1 MTVAIV
7 AYPDQAFRLISV
19 GKAAILKHMKFTTAI
34 TRLLNIDHPILL
46 APMGGVA
53 GGALAGAVS
62 AAGGLGL
69 IGAGY
74 ADPAFGYGSDDWIRS
89 EFDKAG
95 DHPVGIGFITWAL
108 DKRSGALDAA
118 LECRP
123 RAVMLS
129 FGDIAP
135 YALKIRAAGATLICQ
150 VQTLK
155 DAREAA
161 AKGAQIIVA
170 QGTEAGGHGA
180 DRSTLPLVPA
190 VADAVAPIPVAAAGG
205 IADGRGLAAA
215 LMLGAEA
222 VLIGTR
228 FWATQEAL
236 GHPNQK
242 ALIEQTGGDHTLRT
256 RVFDTARDIA
266 WPEPY
271 TGRAIR
277 NAFAETW
284 HGRDDE
290 LRERGSSMRERFF
303 AAQRGGDTAMAVTF
317 AGEGL
322 DLIADRP
329 NAGALVERIVDE
341 AIEAL
346 TKAPSRYLT
355 RGPAEG

>member
-1 MTVAIV
+1 M
-7 AYPDQAFRLISV
+7 PERRKLS
-19 GKAAILKHMKFTTAI
+19 TAI
-34 TRLLNIDHPILL
+34 TRLLGIDHPVLL

-74 ADPAFGYGSDDWIRS
+74 ADPAVGFGSDDWIRD

-95 DHPVGIGFITWAL
+95 NRAAGIGFITWAL
-108 DKRSGALDAA
+108 ARRPDALDVA
-118 LECRP
+118 LECGP

-135 YALKIRAAGATLICQ
+135 YAAKIRNSGAVLICQ

-161 AKGAQIIVA
+161 AKGAQIVVA

-180 DRSTLPLVPA
+180 DRATLPLVPA
-190 VADAVAPIPVAAAGG
+190 VADAVAPVPVAAAGG

-222 VLIGTR
+222 VLVGTR
-228 FWATQEAL
+228 FWATREAL

-242 ALIEQTGGDHTLRT
+242 ALIERSGGDDTLRT
-256 RVFDTARDIA
+256 KAFDTARGLT

-284 HGRDDE
+284 HGRDDA
-290 LRERGSSMRERFF
+290 LREEGLPMRERFF
-303 AAQRGGDTAMAVTF
+303 AAQREGDTEMAVTF

-329 NAGALVERIVDE
+329 GAGALVERMVDE
-341 AIEAL
+341 AIDAL
-346 TKAPSRYLT
+346 TEAPGRYIPGLS
-355 RGPAEG
+355 

>member
-1 MTVAIV
+1 MLL
-7 AYPDQAFRLISV
+7 P
-19 GKAAILKHMKFTTAI
+19 MKLATAI
-34 TRLLNIDHPILL
+34 TRLLNIDHPVLL

-53 GGALAGAVS
+53 GGALAREVS

-74 ADPAFGYGSDDWIRS
+74 ADPAFGYGSDAWIRG

-95 DHPVGIGFITWAL
+95 DHAVGIGFITWAL
-108 DKRSGALDAA
+108 AERPGALDAA
-118 LECRP
+118 LECGP

-129 FGDIAP
+129 FGDIEP
-135 YALKIRAAGATLICQ
+135 YAAKIREAGATLICQ

-161 AKGAQIIVA
+161 AKGAQIIIA

-180 DRSTLPLVPA
+180 ERATLPLVPA

-205 IADGRGLAAA
+205 ISDGRGLAAA
-215 LMLGAEA
+215 LMLGAGA

-228 FWATQEAL
+228 FFATREAL

-242 ALIEQTGGDHTLRT
+242 ALIERTGGDRTLRT
-256 RVFDTARDIA
+256 KAFDTARGIT

-277 NAFAETW
+277 NAFADAW
-284 HGRDDE
+284 HDRDDE
-290 LRERGSSMRERFF
+290 LREQSPSMRERFF
-303 AAQRGGDTAMAVTF
+303 EALRGGDTEMAVTF

-329 NAGALVERIVDE
+329 GAGELVARIVRE
-341 AIEAL
+341 ATHAL
-346 TKAPSRYLT
+346 AGAPSRFLVQ
-355 RGPAEG
+355 GPPEG

>member
-1 MTVAIV
+1 MLS
-7 AYPDQAFRLISV
+7 P
-19 GKAAILKHMKFTTAI
+19 MKLSTAI
-34 TRLLNIDHPILL
+34 TRLLDIEHPILL

-53 GGALAGAVS
+53 GGALAREVS

-74 ADPAFGYGSDDWIRS
+74 ADPSFGYGSDEWIRG
-89 EFDKAG
+89 EFEEAG

-108 DKRSGALDAA
+108 AERPGALDAA
-118 LECRP
+118 LECSP
-123 RAVMLS
+123 KAVMLS
-129 FGDIAP
+129 FGDIGP
-135 YALKIRAAGATLICQ
+135 YAGKIREAGAALICQ

-180 DRSTLPLVPA
+180 ARSTLPLVPA
-190 VADAVAPIPVAAAGG
+190 VVDAVAPVPVAAAGG
-205 IADGRGLAAA
+205 ISDGRGLAAA
-215 LMLGAEA
+215 LMLDAEA
-222 VLIGTR
+222 ALIGTR
-228 FWATQEAL
+228 FFAAEEAL

-242 ALIEQTGGDHTLRT
+242 ALLEQTGGDHTLRT
-256 RVFDTARDIA
+256 KVFDTARGIA

-284 HGRDDE
+284 HDRDDE
-290 LRERGSSMRERFF
+290 LRERNPSMRERFF
-303 AAQRGGDTAMAVTF
+303 AALRAGDTDTAVTF

-329 NAGALVERIVDE
+329 NAGELVERIARE
-341 AIEAL
+341 ATDAL
-346 TKAPSRYLT
+346 DLAARRFLD
-355 RGPAEG
+355 RGPTKS

>member
-1 MTVAIV
+1 M
-7 AYPDQAFRLISV
+7 QLS
-19 GKAAILKHMKFTTAI
+19 TAV
-34 TRLLNIDHPILL
+34 TRLLGIEHPILL

-74 ADPAFGYGSDDWIRS
+74 ADPALGWGSDAWIRA
-89 EFDKAG
+89 EFDAAG
-95 DHPVGIGFITWAL
+95 ESPVGIGFITWAL
-108 DKRSGALDAA
+108 DRRPQALDAA
-118 LECRP
+118 LELRP

-129 FGDIAP
+129 FGDVAP
-135 YALKIRAAGATLICQ
+135 HAAKIRDAGAVLICQ

-161 AKGAQIIVA
+161 ANGAEIVVA

-180 DRSTLPLVPA
+180 DRATLPLVPA
-190 VADAVAPIPVAAAGG
+190 VIDAVAPTPVAAAGG

-215 LMLGAEA
+215 LTLGAGA
-222 VLIGTR
+222 ALIGTR
-228 FWATQEAL
+228 FWATEEAL

-242 ALIEQTGGDHTLRT
+242 ALIARAGGDDTLRT
-256 RVFDTARDIA
+256 RVFDTARGIV

-277 NAFAETW
+277 NAFSETW
-284 HGRDDE
+284 HGRDAA
-290 LRERGSSMRERFF
+290 LRAEGAALRERFF
-303 AAQRGGDTAMAVTF
+303 AAQRDGDTDVAVTF

-329 NAGALVERIVDE
+329 RAGALVGRIVDE
-341 AIEAL
+341 AVAAL
-346 TKAPSRYLT
+346 GTAADSLR
-355 RGPAEG
+355 

>member
-1 MTVAIV
+1 MPERTK
-7 AYPDQAFRLISV
+7 LS
-19 GKAAILKHMKFTTAI
+19 TAI
-34 TRLLNIDHPILL
+34 TRLLGIDHPVLL

-74 ADPAFGYGSDDWIRS
+74 ADPAVGFGSDDWIRDQ
-89 EFDKAG
+89 FDKAG
-95 DHPVGIGFITWAL
+95 NRAAGIGFITWAL
-108 DKRSGALDAA
+108 DRRPDALDVA
-118 LECRP
+118 LECGP

-135 YALKIRAAGATLICQ
+135 YAAKIRDAGAALICQ

-161 AKGAQIIVA
+161 AKGAQIVVA

-180 DRSTLPLVPA
+180 DRATLPLVPA
-190 VADAVAPIPVAAAGG
+190 VADAVAPVPVAAAGG

-222 VLIGTR
+222 VLVGTR
-228 FWATQEAL
+228 FWATREAL

-242 ALIEQTGGDHTLRT
+242 ALIERSGGDDTLRT
-256 RVFDTARDIA
+256 KAFDTARGLT
-266 WPEPY
+266 WPEPW

-277 NAFAETW
+277 NAFADTW
-284 HGRDDE
+284 HGRDDA
-290 LRERGSSMRERFF
+290 LREEGLPMRERFF
-303 AAQRGGDTAMAVTF
+303 AAQREGDTEMAVTF

-329 NAGALVERIVDE
+329 GAGALVERMVDE
-341 AIEAL
+341 AIDAL
-346 TKAPSRYLT
+346 AAAQDRL
-355 RGPAEG
+355 R

>member
-1 MTVAIV
+1 MSE
-7 AYPDQAFRLISV
+7 LS
-19 GKAAILKHMKFTTAI
+19 KLSTAI
-34 TRLLNIDHPILL
+34 TCLLDIDHPVLL
-46 APMGGVA
+46 APMGGVS

-74 ADPAFGYGSDDWIRS
+74 ADPALGWGSDEWIAA

-95 DHPVGIGFITWAL
+95 NRPVGIGFITWAL
-108 DKRSGALDAA
+108 DERPGALDAV
-118 LECRP
+118 LEREP
-123 RAVMLS
+123 SAVMLS

-135 YALKIRAAGATLICQ
+135 YAAKIRDAGAVLICQ
-150 VQTLK
+150 VQTLR

-161 AKGAQIIVA
+161 AKGAQIVVA

-180 DRSTLPLVPA
+180 DRATLPLVPA
-190 VADAVAPIPVAAAGG
+190 VADAVAPVPVAAAGG

-222 VLIGTR
+222 ALIGTR
-228 FWATQEAL
+228 FWATPEAL
-236 GHPNQK
+236 GHRNQK
-242 ALIEQTGGDHTLRT
+242 ALIERSGGDDTLRT
-256 RVFDTARDIA
+256 KVFDTARGLV
-266 WPEPY
+266 WPEPW

-277 NAFAETW
+277 NAFSDTW

-290 LRERGSSMRERFF
+290 LRAEGPALRGRFF
-303 AAQRGGDTAMAVTF
+303 AAQRGGDTDMAVTF

-329 NAGALVERIVDE
+329 GAGALVERIVTE
-341 AIEAL
+341 AIDAL
-346 TKAPSRYLT
+346 AAAPRP
-355 RGPAEG
+355 G

>member
-1 MTVAIV
+1 MT
-7 AYPDQAFRLISV
+7 LS
-19 GKAAILKHMKFTTAI
+19 TAV
-34 TRLLNIDHPILL
+34 TRLLGIDHPILL

-74 ADPAFGYGSDDWIRS
+74 ADPALGWGSDAWIRR
-89 EFDKAG
+89 EFDAAG
-95 DHPVGIGFITWAL
+95 EIPVGIGFITWAL
-108 DKRSGALDAA
+108 DRRPGALDAA
-118 LECRP
+118 LEMGP

-129 FGDIAP
+129 FGNVAP
-135 YALKIRAAGATLICQ
+135 HAAKIRDAGAILIRQ

-161 AKGAQIIVA
+161 ASGAQIVVA

-180 DRSTLPLVPA
+180 DRATLPLVPA
-190 VADAVAPIPVAAAGG
+190 VVDAVAPVPVAAAGG

-215 LMLGAEA
+215 LTLGAEA
-222 VLIGTR
+222 ALIGTR
-228 FWATQEAL
+228 FWATEEAL
-236 GHPNQK
+236 GHANQK
-242 ALIEQTGGDHTLRT
+242 ALIERSGGDDTLRT
-256 RVFDTARDIA
+256 RVFDTARGIV

-277 NAFAETW
+277 NAFSDAW
-284 HGRDDE
+284 HGRDAA
-290 LRERGSSMRERFF
+290 LRDQGGAMRERFS
-303 AAQRGGDTAMAVTF
+303 AAQRDGDTDVAVTF

-329 NAGALVERIVDE
+329 GAGALVERIVDE
-341 AIEAL
+341 AVAAL
-346 TKAPSRYLT
+346 GTAADRL
-355 RGPAEG
+355 R

>member
-1 MTVAIV
+1 ML
-7 AYPDQAFRLISV
+7 PC
-19 GKAAILKHMKFTTAI
+19 MKFSTEI
-34 TRLLNIDHPILL
+34 TRLLNIEHPILL

-74 ADPAFGYGSDDWIRS
+74 ADPAFGYGSDEWILG
-89 EFDKAG
+89 EFKKAG
-95 DHPVGIGFITWAL
+95 ARAVGIGFITWAL
-108 DKRSGALDAA
+108 EKRASALDVA
-118 LECRP
+118 LECGP

-129 FGDIAP
+129 FGDISP
-135 YALKIRAAGATLICQ
+135 YAEKILATDATLICQ
-150 VQTLK
+150 IQTLE

-161 AKGAQIIVA
+161 ARGAEIVVA

-190 VADAVAPIPVAAAGG
+190 VADAIAPIPVAAAGG

-215 LMLGAEA
+215 LMLGAQA

-228 FWATQEAL
+228 FWATREAL

-242 ALIEQTGGDHTLRT
+242 TLIERTSGGHTLRT
-256 RVFDTARDIA
+256 KVFDTARGIA
-266 WPEPY
+266 WPESF
-271 TGRAIR
+271 TGRAIH

-284 HGRDDE
+284 HDRDDE
-290 LRERGSSMRERFF
+290 LREQGASTREHFF
-303 AAQRGGDTAMAVTF
+303 EAQRVGDTKVAVTF

-329 NAGALVERIVDE
+329 GAGEIVDRIAVE
-341 AIEAL
+341 AVDTL
-346 TKAPSRYLT
+346 NKAQIRYL
-355 RGPAEG
+355 GHDSVESG

>member
-1 MTVAIV
+1 MLS
-7 AYPDQAFRLISV
+7 R
-19 GKAAILKHMKFTTAI
+19 MKLSTAI
-34 TRLLNIDHPILL
+34 TRLLDIEHPILL

-53 GGALAGAVS
+53 GGALAREVS

-69 IGAGY
+69 MGAGY
-74 ADPAFGYGSDDWIRS
+74 ADPSFGYGSDEWIRR

-95 DHPVGIGFITWAL
+95 EHAIGIGFITWAL
-108 DKRSGALDAA
+108 AERPGALDAA
-118 LECRP
+118 LECGP
-123 RAVMLS
+123 KAVMLS
-129 FGDIAP
+129 FGDIEP
-135 YALKIRAAGATLICQ
+135 YAAKIREAGVTLICQ
-150 VQTLK
+150 VQTLE

-180 DRSTLPLVPA
+180 ARSALPLVPA
-190 VADAVAPIPVAAAGG
+190 VVDGVAPVPVAAAGG
-205 IADGRGLAAA
+205 IGDGRGLAAA

-222 VLIGTR
+222 VLVGTR
-228 FWATQEAL
+228 FFATKEAL

-242 ALIEQTGGDHTLRT
+242 ALIERTGGDHTLRT
-256 RVFDTARDIA
+256 KVFDTARGIT

-277 NAFAETW
+277 NAFADTW

-290 LRERGSSMRERFF
+290 LRDQNPSMRERFF
-303 AAQRGGDTAMAVTF
+303 AALRKGDTDTAVTF

-329 NAGALVERIVDE
+329 GAGELVGRIARE
-341 AIEAL
+341 AIDAL
-346 TKAPSRYLT
+346 TGVPNRFLDQDSET
-355 RGPAEG
+355 D

>member
-1 MTVAIV
+1 MLS
-7 AYPDQAFRLISV
+7 P
-19 GKAAILKHMKFTTAI
+19 MKLSTAI
-34 TRLLNIDHPILL
+34 TRLLDIEHPVLL

-53 GGALAGAVS
+53 GGALAREVS

-74 ADPAFGYGSDDWIRS
+74 ADPAFGYGSDEWIRG

-95 DHPVGIGFITWAL
+95 EHAIGIGFITWAL
-108 DKRSGALDAA
+108 AERPGALDAA
-118 LECRP
+118 LECGP
-123 RAVMLS
+123 KAVMLS
-129 FGDIAP
+129 FGDIEP
-135 YALKIRAAGATLICQ
+135 YAAKIREAGATLICQ
-150 VQTLK
+150 VQTLE

-161 AKGAQIIVA
+161 AKGARIIVA

-180 DRSTLPLVPA
+180 ARSTLPLVPA
-190 VADAVAPIPVAAAGG
+190 VVDAVSPVPVAAAGG
-205 IADGRGLAAA
+205 IGDGRGLAAA
-215 LMLGAEA
+215 LTLGAEA

-228 FWATQEAL
+228 FFATKEAL

-242 ALIEQTGGDHTLRT
+242 ALIERTGGDRTLRT
-256 RVFDTARDIA
+256 KAFDTARGIV

-290 LRERGSSMRERFF
+290 LRAQNPSMRERFF
-303 AAQRGGDTAMAVTF
+303 AALREGDTDTAVTF

-329 NAGALVERIVDE
+329 GAGELVGRIARE
-341 AIEAL
+341 AIDAL
-346 TKAPSRYLT
+346 TAAGRYL
-355 RGPAEG
+355 A

>member
-1 MTVAIV
+1 
-7 AYPDQAFRLISV
+7 
-19 GKAAILKHMKFTTAI
+19 MKLSTAI
-34 TRLLNIDHPILL
+34 TRLLEIDHPVLL
-46 APMGGVA
+46 APMGGVS

-74 ADPAFGYGSDDWIRS
+74 ADSALGFGSDGWIRG
-89 EFDKAG
+89 EFDMAG
-95 DHPVGIGFITWAL
+95 NQAVGIGFITWAL
-108 DKRSGALDAA
+108 DRRPGALDVA
-118 LECRP
+118 LESEP
-123 RAVMLS
+123 SAVMLS

-135 YALKIRAAGATLICQ
+135 YAAKIRDAGAILICQ

-161 AKGAQIIVA
+161 AKGAQIVVA

-180 DRSTLPLVPA
+180 DRATLPLVPA
-190 VADAVAPIPVAAAGG
+190 VADAVAPVPVVAAGG

-222 VLIGTR
+222 ALVGTR
-228 FWATQEAL
+228 FWATPEAL
-236 GHPNQK
+236 GHANQK
-242 ALIEQTGGDHTLRT
+242 ALIERSGGDDTLRT
-256 RVFDTARDIA
+256 RVFDTARGIV
-266 WPEPY
+266 WPEPW

-277 NAFAETW
+277 NAFSDTW

-290 LRERGSSMRERFF
+290 LRAEGPAARERFF
-303 AAQRGGDTAMAVTF
+303 AAQREGVTETAVTF

-329 NAGALVERIVDE
+329 GAGALVERIVAE

-346 TKAPSRYLT
+346 AAAPRP
-355 RGPAEG
+355 G

>member
-1 MTVAIV
+1 M
-7 AYPDQAFRLISV
+7 LL
-19 GKAAILKHMKFTTAI
+19 GMKLSTAI
-34 TRLLNIDHPILL
+34 TRLLDIEHPILL

-53 GGALAGAVS
+53 GGALAREVS

-74 ADPAFGYGSDDWIRS
+74 ADPAFGYGSDAWIRG
-89 EFDKAG
+89 EFDKSGEGA
-95 DHPVGIGFITWAL
+95 VGIGFITWAL
-108 DKRSGALDAA
+108 NERPGALNAA
-118 LECRP
+118 LECGP
-123 RAVMLS
+123 KAVMLS
-129 FGDIAP
+129 FGDIEP
-135 YALKIRAAGATLICQ
+135 YAAKIREAGATLICQ

-180 DRSTLPLVPA
+180 ERATLPLVPA
-190 VADAVAPIPVAAAGG
+190 VADAVAPTPVAAAGG
-205 IADGRGLAAA
+205 ISDGRGLAAA

-228 FWATQEAL
+228 FFATREAL

-242 ALIEQTGGDHTLRT
+242 ALIERTGGDHTLRT
-256 RVFDTARDIA
+256 KAFDTVRGIA

-277 NAFAETW
+277 NAFADAW

-290 LRERGSSMRERFF
+290 MREQNPSMRERFF
-303 AAQRGGDTAMAVTF
+303 EALREGDTDMAVTF

-329 NAGALVERIVDE
+329 GAGALVARIARE
-341 AIEAL
+341 AIDAL
-346 TKAPSRYLT
+346 TAAASRHL
-355 RGPAEG
+355 GQEPPEG

>member
-1 MTVAIV
+1 
-7 AYPDQAFRLISV
+7 
-19 GKAAILKHMKFTTAI
+19 MKLSTAV
-34 TRLLNIDHPILL
+34 TRLLGIDHPVLL

-74 ADPAFGYGSDDWIRS
+74 ADPAIGWGSDDWIAG
-89 EFDKAG
+89 EFEAAG
-95 DHPVGIGFITWAL
+95 ENAVGIGFITWAL
-108 DKRSGALDAA
+108 DRRPGALDAA

-129 FGDIAP
+129 FGDAAP
-135 YALKIRAAGATLICQ
+135 HAAKIRDAGAVLICQ

-155 DAREAA
+155 DARDAA
-161 AKGAQIIVA
+161 AKGAQIVVA

-180 DRSTLPLVPA
+180 DRATLPLVPA
-190 VADAVAPIPVAAAGG
+190 VADAVAPVPVAAAGG
-205 IADGRGLAAA
+205 ISDGRGLAAA

-222 VLIGTR
+222 ALIGTR
-228 FWATQEAL
+228 FWATREAL

-242 ALIEQTGGDHTLRT
+242 ALIERSSGDDTLRT
-256 RVFDTARDIA
+256 TAFDTVRGLA
-266 WPEPY
+266 WPEPW

-284 HGRDDE
+284 HGRDDA
-290 LRERGSSMRERFF
+290 LRAEGEAMRERFF
-303 AAQRGGDTAMAVTF
+303 AAQRAGDTDTAVTF

-322 DLIADRP
+322 DLVRDRP
-329 NAGALVERIVDE
+329 GAGALVERIVAE
-341 AIEAL
+341 AAETLAS
-346 TKAPSRYLT
+346 APDRL
-355 RGPAEG
+355 R

>member
-1 MTVAIV
+1 MTERV
-7 AYPDQAFRLISV
+7 RLS
-19 GKAAILKHMKFTTAI
+19 TAI
-34 TRLLNIDHPILL
+34 TRLLGIDHPVLL
-46 APMGGVA
+46 APMGGVS

-74 ADPAFGYGSDDWIRS
+74 ADAALGFGSDDWIGS

-95 DHPVGIGFITWAL
+95 NHAVGIGFITWAL
-108 DKRSGALDAA
+108 DRRPGALDVA
-118 LECRP
+118 LARQP
-123 RAVMLS
+123 HVVMLS

-135 YALKIRAAGATLICQ
+135 YAAKIREAGAILISQ

-180 DRSTLPLVPA
+180 SRATLPLVPA
-190 VADAVAPIPVAAAGG
+190 VVDAVAPVTVAAAGG

-236 GHPNQK
+236 SHPNQK
-242 ALIEQTGGDHTLRT
+242 ALLEHSSGDDTIRT
-256 RVFDTARDIA
+256 KVFDTARGLS

-277 NAFAETW
+277 NAFVETW
-284 HGRDDE
+284 HGRDEE
-290 LRERGSSMRERFF
+290 LRAKGLQMQERFF
-303 AAQRGGDTAMAVTF
+303 AAQRSGDTDVAVTF

-322 DLIADRP
+322 DLIVDRP
-329 NAGALVERIVDE
+329 SAGVLVRRIVDE
-341 AIEAL
+341 AIDAL
-346 TKAPSRYLT
+346 SAVPGRCLIPDRS
-355 RGPAEG
+355 ES

>member
-1 MTVAIV
+1 MLS
-7 AYPDQAFRLISV
+7 P
-19 GKAAILKHMKFTTAI
+19 MKLSTAI
-34 TRLLNIDHPILL
+34 TRLLDIEHPILL

-53 GGALAGAVS
+53 GGALAREVS

-74 ADPAFGYGSDDWIRS
+74 ADPSFGYGSDEWIRG

-95 DHPVGIGFITWAL
+95 EHPVGIGFITWAL
-108 DKRSGALDAA
+108 AERPGALDAA
-118 LECRP
+118 LECKP
-123 RAVMLS
+123 KAVMLS
-129 FGDIAP
+129 FGDIEP
-135 YALKIRAAGATLICQ
+135 YAGKIREAGAALICQ

-161 AKGAQIIVA
+161 EKGARIIVA

-180 DRSTLPLVPA
+180 ARSTLPLVPA
-190 VADAVAPIPVAAAGG
+190 VVDAVSPVPVAAAGG
-205 IADGRGLAAA
+205 IGDGRGLAAA

-222 VLIGTR
+222 ALIGTR
-228 FWATQEAL
+228 FFAAEEAL

-242 ALIEQTGGDHTLRT
+242 ALLERTGGDHTLRT
-256 RVFDTARDIA
+256 KVFDTARGIV

-277 NAFAETW
+277 NEFAETW
-284 HGRDDE
+284 HDRDDE
-290 LRERGSSMRERFF
+290 LRERNPSMRERFF
-303 AAQRGGDTAMAVTF
+303 AALREGDTDTAVTF

-329 NAGALVERIVDE
+329 GAGELVERIARE
-341 AIEAL
+341 AIDAL
-346 TKAPSRYLT
+346 DLAARRFLD
-355 RGPAEG
+355 RGPTES